1 MPPTTKVRTADADPS
16 WCTARHRGR
25 QDALRYLTGQGAIR
39 ELRLSRYSQ
48 VRLRWRVVRALLLR
62 LRLPPRVV
70 AAVAVLPRSF
80 AAAAAVPS
88 PTARARAEIAADY
101 AYWFGA
107 RGALAAGDHW
117 ARVRGSGVPILMYH
131 RIVSEADP
139 ADPKYAM
146 TWRRF
151 TAQMRLLRLLG
162 YRTLPLGELVRRH
175 RAGELPPPHSVVVTF
190 DDGSQ
195 DNERA
200 ARYMLA
206 HGQTGTIFLV
216 TGCLG
221 GERTWSTVGL
231 PRIPMLTWGQVR
243 DLRSAGFEFGSHT
256 HTHPDLSRTD
266 SETAAGEIRTAR
278 AHLAREL
285 GDVDHLFAYPYGGH
299 NATTKALV
307 AASGYAAACGVR
319 RGLSDMHDDLFC
331 LRRVAAYGD
340 ENLGKFA
347 MRLMLGESLFDY
359 LPWDRARRWLG
370 RTRS

>member
-1 MPPTTKVRTADADPS
+1 MPHATKVRAEGADRT
-16 WCTARHRGR
+16 WRTARLCGR
-25 QDALRYLTGQGAIR
+25 RDAFWYLSGQGGIR
-39 ELRLSRYSQ
+39 ESRLSRYSHG
-48 VRLRWRVVRALLLR
+48 RLRWRVVRALLLR
-62 LRLPPRVV
+62 LRLPPGAV

-80 AAAAAVPS
+80 AAATVPS
-88 PTARARAEIAADY
+88 PTAGAWDGIAADY

-107 RGALAAGDHW
+107 REALTSGDHW

-131 RIVSEADP
+131 RIVSEADA

-151 TAQMRLLRLLG
+151 TAQMRLLRFLG

-175 RAGELPPPHSVVVTF
+175 RAGELPPPRSVVVTF
-190 DDGSQ
+190 DDGYR
-195 DNERA
+195 DNESA
-200 ARYMLA
+200 ARLMLT
-206 HGQTGTIFLV
+206 HGLTGTIFLV
-216 TGCLG
+216 TGLLG
-221 GERTWSTVGL
+221 GECTWSTAGL
-231 PRIPMLTWGQVR
+231 PRIPMLTWDQVR

-266 SETAAGEIRTAR
+266 SETAAAEIRTAR
-278 AHLAREL
+278 EHLAREL
-285 GDVDHLFAYPYGGH
+285 GDFDSLFAYPYGGH
-299 NATTKALV
+299 SAATKELV
-307 AASGYAAACGVR
+307 ADAGHAAACGVR

-340 ENLGKFA
+340 ENLVKFA
-347 MRLMLGESLFDY
+347 MRLMLGESPFDY